1 MRANLDCFHTLE
13 GAVQLFFQSLS
24 FFIKMKSFLLTTQS
38 FRMAFTVVK
47 SAGEFC
53 GTVSDFSRT
62 LSSQNVG
69 TKVNTEP
76 RLSMGT

>member
-1 MRANLDCFHTLE
+1 
-13 GAVQLFFQSLS
+13 
-24 FFIKMKSFLLTTQS
+24 MKSFLVTTQS